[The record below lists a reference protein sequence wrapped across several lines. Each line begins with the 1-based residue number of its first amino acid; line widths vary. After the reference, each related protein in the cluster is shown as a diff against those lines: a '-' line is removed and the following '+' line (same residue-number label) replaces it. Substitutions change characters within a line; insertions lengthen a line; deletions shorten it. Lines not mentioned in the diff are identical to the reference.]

1 MYNEGIKT
9 FTAGEA
15 LAARRR
21 VKLKSGTTST
31 PPEIMYADS
40 DEAHIGITEYAVA
53 SGEAVSVK
61 LKNCA
66 GTFEVECLAGTA
78 IAIGT
83 ALYGAADGIVTDT
96 DPGSGT
102 IRFTAL
108 EAGVDN
114 ALIECLPV

>member
-1 MYNEGIKT
+1 MYNEGLKT

-15 LAARRR
+15 LEAGRR
-21 VKLKSGTTST
+21 VKLKSGTATT

-40 DEAHIGITEYAVA
+40 DEAHIGITEYAVV
-53 SGEAVSVK
+53 SGEPVAVK
-61 LKNCA
+61 LGNCA
-66 GTFEVECLAGTA
+66 GTFEIECLVGSA

-83 ALYGAADGIVTDT
+83 ALYGADDGMVTDT

-114 ALIECLPV
+114 AHIECLPV